1 MLHVIRGHV
10 YAETRERFA
19 VDVIPQPRG
28 SKQGAVQVE
37 DEAVE

>member
-1 MLHVIRGHV
+1 MLHVIRGHIQP
-10 YAETRERFA
+10 ETRERFA
-19 VDVIPQPRG
+19 IDVIPQPRG